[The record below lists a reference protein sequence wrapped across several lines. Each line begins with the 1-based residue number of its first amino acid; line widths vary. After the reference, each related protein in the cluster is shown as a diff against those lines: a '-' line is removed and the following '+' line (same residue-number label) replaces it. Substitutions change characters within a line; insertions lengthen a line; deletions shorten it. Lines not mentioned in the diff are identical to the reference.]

1 MGTTVREEL
10 QGDFFSTLRKGQ
22 EVALDGLT
30 TLVKTVQLVT
40 PAMPVY
46 HVPLADRL
54 PTAHEIV
61 AGSNDFAEHL
71 LANQRQF
78 ADEVISAASPLLPG
92 VEDAHAAKAGKP
104 AAKAGKPAAKAGKP
118 AAK

>member
-10 QGDFFSTLRKGQ
+10 QGEFFSTLRKGQ
-22 EVALDGLT
+22 EVALDALAT
-30 TLVKTVQLVT
+30 WVKTVQLVT

-54 PTAHEIV
+54 PTAREVV

-78 ADEVISAASPLLPG
+78 ADEVIAVVLPLL
-92 VEDAHAAKAGKP
+92 AGRAGRQARAVKP
-104 AAKAGKPAAKAGKP
+104 AAK
-118 AAK
+118 

>member
-40 PAMPVY
+40 PALPAY
-46 HVPLADRL
+46 RVPLADRL

-71 LANQRQF
+71 LANQREF
-78 ADEVISAASPLLPG
+78 ADQVITVVSPLL
-92 VEDAHAAKAGKP
+92 AGSVGKPARAVKP
-104 AAKAGKPAAKAGKP
+104 AAK
-118 AAK
+118 